1 MGHNLK
7 IAWNL
12 MRIHSL
18 APKQEYVEFAKK
30 IANVMPGIGGDQ
42 LRCGWYDVMEPVA
55 FYNAF
60 FLDHD
65 SNGVYF
71 NVLATGIPY
80 LMGTERLKGSHSMS
94 GYHSTELC
102 YLSAVDS
109 NLLVTKQP
117 LDLHFK
123 PKPGAFGDNVLRV
136 SPDIL
141 PPGSIKIEE
150 VWIDGARW
158 TDFDAEKPTVNLP
171 KSDTDLRV
179 KVRVAPAAL
188 ADTFTATTEIDGD
201 TATVTLYGDL
211 DRSALGEL
219 QHELAKVVA
228 AQPKTLVVDNTD
240 LQSICGEGMRA
251 FIFAKQKMDIDLD
264 VVVVGATG
272 EVRQAFDDDELS
284 DRVTFGLIGGL
295 VALRLRLPPIVGFLL
310 AGILLSPYTPFY
322 VADVHT
328 AEQLGEIGVAFLMF
342 GVGMHF
348 SVKDLMAVKSIAL
361 PGAIVQRV
369 LATGLTIVATTMF
382 GWSLGAGIVL
392 GLALSVAS
400 TVVLVRALMDRG
412 LLASDAGKIAVG
424 WLVVEDLFSALV
436 LVLLPVLAVSLGGSV
451 AARPEHQTIFDAMF
465 DKTDSVLACS
475 VRQVGVMETVP
486 VLVGITILN
495 LAILN
500 DSRRMRLLAA
510 RARVPTLIWGVLIGG
525 GVVTVLFTYFF
536 GLKNQRA

>member
-1 MGHNLK
+1 M
-7 IAWNL
+7 
-12 MRIHSL
+12 
-18 APKQEYVEFAKK
+18 
-30 IANVMPGIGGDQ
+30 
-42 LRCGWYDVMEPVA
+42 
-55 FYNAF
+55 
-60 FLDHD
+60 
-65 SNGVYF
+65 
-71 NVLATGIPY
+71 
-80 LMGTERLKGSHSMS
+80 
-94 GYHSTELC
+94 
-102 YLSAVDS
+102 
-109 NLLVTKQP
+109 
-117 LDLHFK
+117 
-123 PKPGAFGDNVLRV
+123 LRV

-158 TDFDAEKPTVNLP
+158 TDFDAEKLTVNLP

-510 RARVPTLIWGVLIGG
+510 PARVPTLIWGVLIGG

-536 GLKNQRA
+536 GLKNQRAQVAMTVLYVASIGFVLFLVAAIDHPYAGAVSIGPEALELVLSRIEHIENAGR

>member
-295 VALRLRLPPIVGFLL
+295 VALRLRLPPIVGFLF
-310 AGILLSPYTPFY
+310 AGILLSPYRPFY

-328 AEQLGEIGVAFLMF
+328 AEQFGEIGVAFLMF

>member
-158 TDFDAEKPTVNLP
+158 TDFDAEKLTVNLP

>member
-1 MGHNLK
+1 VGHNLK

-158 TDFDAEKPTVNLP
+158 TDFDAEKLTVNLP